1 MRSRLMIRR
10 YASWSALAGFA
21 LAAGTMGACA
31 QEGDMQDRP
40 EAGASGAA
48 RGGANAQQGR
58 TDERRPPAQQQA
70 VVVANSD
77 YVYVL
82 VGNVLYQYS
91 AKDLKLVSKANLPAQ
106 SGAGQ
111 GNGPGGRRQQG
122 QGGPNEQD
130 GPGGPARPGDDGQG
144 GPGGPRGQGQGGPQA
159 YSLEQAISDNAQL
172 HTIAFSGLAF
182 ITGDYGAC
190 TFLPPGKV
198 CDYFGFQYMRDI
210 DAAQAGHNPKFLDR
224 VVANVLHVMTPAQ
237 KQTLEALARQEAVQM
252 NKLALMRLPIIKA
265 FCRNLTGEVPSG
277 SSGLNKA
284 AVVRAVGDIFAFD
297 AEISYERS
305 RVFGKIANSLTA
317 DQKAYLGKMKFG
329 DFGSWPDLDVS
340 GYKLPRG
347 TEKPVNV
354 AYMSCASEFFS
365 WYAGSVKADVYF
377 CPERHGTYFGGF
389 YMKDMPAMGKRDY
402 DISTSVTGDSG
413 QAFLATLS
421 QEQRRPIIAI
431 PDLQR
436 KDMNEV
442 VTVRQAI
449 SQELRKFLTGGQAS
463 KEKVVSL
470 GRRYGE
476 LDGAMSYLY
485 AAAFASAGKTLTS
498 EQRAELVR
506 LRNLDG
512 YTSAP
517 AYLYSDPVRTAVP
530 IPSTDHFFFA
540 PAKNAGSPS
549 GGSARPA
556 PSAPKQQAGFVLRSP
571 AIGADGVLPVEFTGD
586 GESASPPLE
595 WSGAPAA
602 TKSYALIMHH
612 VDPEGRTKW
621 YWTLYD
627 IPATVRKLA
636 KGSAGVGVAGNNSVD
651 GKTAYAPPHSKG
663 PGTKTYVLTLYALS
677 EPISLSAPAADVTRQ
692 TLLDAM
698 RGKVLASAALSTNYT
713 RGGTADEPGPAQP

>member
-1 MRSRLMIRR
+1 MRSRWTIRR
-10 YASWSALAGFA
+10 CAGWSALAACA
-21 LAAGTMGACA
+21 LTAGAIGACA
-31 QEGDMQDRP
+31 QDGDAQDRP

-48 RGGANAQQGR
+48 RGGANAQRGR

-70 VVVANSD
+70 VVVANND
-77 YVYVL
+77 YVYAL

-91 AKDLKLVSKANLPAQ
+91 AKDLKLVNKANLPAQ
-106 SGAGQ
+106 GAG
-111 GNGPGGRRQQG
+111 GRANGPGGRQQQG
-122 QGGPNEQD
+122 QGGT
-130 GPGGPARPGDDGQG
+130 G
-144 GPGGPRGQGQGGPQA
+144 GPGGPDGPGDEGQGGPRGHGQGGPQA

-224 VVANVLHVMTPAQ
+224 VVANVLHTMTPAQ
-237 KQTLEALARQEAVQM
+237 KQMLEAMARQEAVQM
-252 NKLALMRLPIIKA
+252 NKLALMRLPLIKA
-265 FCRNLTGEVPSG
+265 FCRNLAGEIPSG

-305 RVFGKIANSLTA
+305 RVFGRIAGSLTA

-329 DFGSWPDLDVS
+329 DFNTWPDLDVS

-413 QAFLATLS
+413 QGFLATLS
-421 QEQRRPIIAI
+421 QEQRRPIVAI

-449 SQELRKFLTGGQAS
+449 AQELRKFLTGGQAS
-463 KEKVVSL
+463 KEKVVAL

-485 AAAFASAGKTLTS
+485 AAAFATAGKTLTG

-517 AYLYSDPVRTAVP
+517 AYIYSDPVQAAVP
-530 IPSTDHFFFA
+530 IPTTDHFFFA
-540 PAKNAGSPS
+540 PAKSAGPPS

-586 GESASPPLE
+586 GDSASPPLE
-595 WSGAPAA
+595 WSGAPTA
-602 TKSYALIMHH
+602 TKCYALTMHH
-612 VDPEGRTKW
+612 VDPEGNTKW
-621 YWTLYD
+621 YWTLYN
-627 IPATVRKLA
+627 IPATVRSLA
-636 KGSAGVGVAGNNSVD
+636 KGSTGVGIAGSNSVD
-651 GKTAYAPPHSKG
+651 HKTAYAPPHSKG
-663 PGTKTYVLTLYALS
+663 PGAKTYILTLYALS
-677 EPISLSAPAADVTRQ
+677 EPLRISAAPADVTRQ
-692 TLLDAM
+692 VLLDAM
-698 RGKVLASAALSTNYT
+698 RGKVLASAGLSTNYT
-713 RGGTADEPGPAQP
+713 RGNETEEAEPARP